1 MNRSRSTATPAISY
15 TQVGGLFY
23 QLPKAPTPRGSQHF
37 RIPGAPATP
46 EVNGPKSLRSSNHN
60 TPMQSMVGSTNNTPT
75 PRPAL
80 ESSGMLVTY
89 RAKSTLNNPTK
100 VKPFTLSSS
109 KHDNSEER
117 TKRILDEYHKYKMRR
132 DADKERVKEAMLA
145 ERELYER
152 AEKAATARNRKRW
165 MREMAS
171 SPYCQTQLDDFSRA
185 LRAYTPTSKSRS
197 STPTLQLSKIDQ

>member
-1 MNRSRSTATPAISY
+1 MNRSRSTVTPAASY

-23 QLPKAPTPRGSQHF
+23 QLPKALTPRGSQHF
-37 RIPGAPATP
+37 RIPGAPSTP
-46 EVNGPKSLRSSNHN
+46 EIDGSKTIRSSNLN
-60 TPMQSMVGSTNNTPT
+60 TPMQSLLFPTNSTST
-75 PRPAL
+75 PRPAV

-109 KHDNSEER
+109 KHDSSEER
-117 TKRILDEYHKYKMRR
+117 TKRIIDEYHKYKVRR
-132 DADKERVKEAMLA
+132 DAEKERIKEAMLA

-152 AEKAATARNRKRW
+152 AEKAAAARNRKRW
-165 MREMAS
+165 AREMAS

-197 STPTLQLSKIDQ
+197 STPTLQ